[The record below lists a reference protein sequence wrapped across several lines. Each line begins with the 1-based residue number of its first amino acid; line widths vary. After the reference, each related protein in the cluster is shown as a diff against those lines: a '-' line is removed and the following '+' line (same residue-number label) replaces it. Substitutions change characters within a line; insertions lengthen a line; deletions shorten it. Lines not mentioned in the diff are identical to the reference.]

1 MILVRRVSPR
11 QQRVFIGL
19 MLLLNTLLLFSP
31 LSSIPKLLFIVA
43 CNAYGYY
50 LWRDIAM
57 LSARAVQQIKFD
69 ADGWWL
75 LIDDEWVEVRLID
88 KALWRDV
95 SMRLLFR
102 SGWKMWRISLW
113 CDSGEASALRR
124 LRIRLIHGW

>member
-1 MILVRRVSPR
+1 MIVVRRVSPR

-31 LSSIPKLLFIVA
+31 LNSIPKLIFIVA
-43 CNAYGYY
+43 CSAYGYY

-57 LSARAVQQIKFD
+57 LSARAVQKIKFD
-69 ADGWWL
+69 ADAWWL
-75 LIDDEWVEVRLID
+75 SIDDEWVEVRLID

-102 SGWKMWRISLW
+102 RGWKMWRISLW
-113 CDSGEASALRR
+113 RDSGEASALRR

>member
-1 MILVRRVSPR
+1 MIVVRRVSPR

-31 LSSIPKLLFIVA
+31 HSSIPKLFFIVA
-43 CNAYGYY
+43 CNAYAYY

-69 ADGWWL
+69 ADAWWL
-75 LIDDEWVEVRLID
+75 MIDDEWIEVSLVD

-102 SGWKMWRISLW
+102 RGWQLWRVTLW
-113 CDSGEASALRR
+113 RDSGEASALRR